1 LALKGVDYVY
11 KAVNLISIDGGQQ
24 HSPEFREINPLSQVP
39 ALVINNNDVLIES
52 MAIIDYINEVYS
64 GPSLL
69 PNDPILRAKSRAIA
83 EMITS
88 GIQPLQNLNVL
99 KKIGEAGNADL
110 GKLFSVI
117 YNLFF
122 IFSE

>member
-1 LALKGVDYVY
+1 MALKGVDYVY

-24 HSPEFREINPLSQVP
+24 HSSEFREINPSSQVP

-64 GPSLL
+64 GPELL

-99 KKIGEAGNADL
+99 KKVGEAGNADL

-117 YNLFF
+117 Y
-122 IFSE
+122 IYYI